1 MSKTTPFPQ
10 QSPAA
15 SLSDAPSVAA
25 NELVKGNIKSNRPAS
40 DSDRVC
46 WVEIKRYPYHP
57 DQQVE
62 LLHLQAEADALII
75 KLQAASREISQYEN

>member
-1 MSKTTPFPQ
+1 MPFPQ
-10 QSPAA
+10 QSTTA
-15 SLSDAPSVAA
+15 SLSDASSTAG
-25 NELVKGNIKSNRPAS
+25 NELTKGNLKGNRPAS

-46 WVEIKRYPYHP
+46 WVELKRYPYHP
-57 DQQVE
+57 DHQVE